1 MYGFVAA
8 LLLVAFIA
16 AIVLTVIIYKRYVGS
31 VGGGLRIDP
40 RDQRTWGPFLNF
52 DTLIIDKV
60 LKALYIFNAIFL
72 AFALCVLAIGMLFE
86 GFGQFMA
93 FLCVAV
99 IALVAG
105 ELLLRLGYELIMMTI
120 VIARNTSA
128 IKRKLCQDEVADED
142 GISSLT
148 PGSAPVSE
156 PAAEPAYVY
165 VPLVAEPAPTPAPE
179 PAPTPAPE
187 PVAAPEP
194 AAEPA
199 PVAPINELGAA
210 VSSCPQCG
218 AAVTSS
224 DKFCS
229 VCGFKLQ

>member
-148 PGSAPVSE
+148 P
-156 PAAEPAYVY
+156 AYVY
-165 VPLVAEPAPTPAPE
+165 VPPVAEPAPTPAPD